1 MVREITV
8 SKIMSDSD
16 IASREGEYFN
26 EDHYNII
33 LDEDADVYTDDG
45 KLLLKL
51 RKNVIPEKLTDNA
64 LIAYRA
70 AAKKTHENR
79 GAAAGELD
87 RNKMNNYIGDFVNAG
102 KFRTKFISNTTG
114 IESKQA
120 TSNLSPSNIAGFYD
134 RPDRNLLGKGP
145 PCRLTA
151 FNRDYPH
158 LWDRSQ
164 PFLKRVDAL
173 FKELT
178 PERHAAQLKRCQQ
191 VPEFAILDT
200 AYSTVTINYSWRTA
214 LHKDAG
220 DYNDGFGNLIVI
232 EDNEN
237 PHTFKGAYMGF
248 PQYGVAANVR
258 NGDFLA
264 MDVHE
269 WHCNTEFI
277 PDYTFK
283 HDTTNRNVINGWH
296 YNRLSVVCYLRNDM
310 LRCKQSSGKSDPPPL
325 TIKSQKDD
333 MIVPYVGNTMS
344 GGGMT
349 NTSYNSP
356 KLGNIYKK
364 MVNTFP
370 GEFIKYMNKMY
381 PTFFNN

>member
-1 MVREITV
+1 MVKEITV

-16 IASREGEYFN
+16 IAQREGEYFN
-26 EDHYNII
+26 EDHYNTI
-33 LDEDADVYTDDG
+33 LDEDTDVYTDDG

-51 RKNVIPEKLTDNA
+51 RKNVIPTKLTDSA

-79 GAAAGELD
+79 GAAAGVLD
-87 RNKMNNYIGDFVNAG
+87 RNKMNRYIGEFVNEG

-120 TSNLSPSNIAGFYD
+120 TSNLSASNIAGYYD

-151 FNRDYPH
+151 FNRDNPD
-158 LWDRSQ
+158 LWDQSV
-164 PFLKRVDAL
+164 PFLRKVDSL

-178 PERHAAQLKRCQQ
+178 PDRHAAQLKRCQQ
-191 VPEFAILDT
+191 VPQFAIADT
-200 AYSTVTINYSWRTA
+200 AYSTITINYSWRTA

-220 DYNDGFGNLIVI
+220 DYVNGFGNLIVV
-232 EDNEN
+232 EDSNN
-237 PHTFKGAYMGF
+237 PYKYSGAYMGF

-258 NGDFLA
+258 TGDFLA

-277 PDYTFK
+277 PDYK
-283 HDTTNRNVINGWH
+283 VKADKSDRNVINGWH
-296 YNRLSVVCYLRNDM
+296 FNRLSIVCYLRNDM
-310 LRCKQSSGKSDPPPL
+310 LRCKESSTKHSPPSSKSPIKRISDTGYTMMGGGKS
-325 TIKSQKDD
+325 S
-333 MIVPYVGNTMS
+333 
-344 GGGMT
+344 T
-349 NTSYNSP
+349 NTSIFKEVRKKTLV
-356 KLGNIYKK
+356 KLPEG
-364 MVNTFP
+364 
-370 GEFIKYMNKMY
+370 FIEYMNQNY
-381 PTFFNN
+381 PTFFDY

>member
-1 MVREITV
+1 MVRVITV
-8 SKIMSDSD
+8 SKIMSDAD
-16 IASREGEYFN
+16 IESKEGEYFDQ
-26 EDHYNII
+26 DHYNLI
-33 LDEDADVYTDDG
+33 LDEDADVYTDTG

-51 RKNVIPEKLTDNA
+51 RKNIISKKLTNDA
-64 LIAYRA
+64 LLAYRD

-79 GAAAGELD
+79 GAAAGVLD
-87 RNKMNNYIGDFVNAG
+87 RNKMNKYIGEFVNAG
-102 KFRTKFISNTTG
+102 KFRTKFISNTSG

-120 TSNLSPSNIAGFYD
+120 TSNLSPSNIAGFFD

-151 FNRDYPH
+151 FNRDYPD
-158 LWDRSQ
+158 LYDKSL
-164 PFLKRVDAL
+164 PFLRKIDSL

-178 PERHAAQLKRCQQ
+178 PERHSAQLKRCQQ
-191 VPEFAILDT
+191 VPDFAIADT
-200 AYSTVTINYSWRTA
+200 AYSTITINYSWRTA

-220 DYNDGFGNLIVI
+220 DYSDGFGNLIVV
-232 EDNEN
+232 EDYDN

-283 HDTTNRNVINGWH
+283 DDKTSRNVINGWH
-296 YNRLSVVCYLRNDM
+296 YNRLSIVCYLRNDM
-310 LRCKQSSGKSDPPPL
+310 LRCKYSMPSSNQKPIVKS
-325 TIKSQKDD
+325 KDITLKQPISD
-333 MIVPYVGNTMS
+333 TME
-344 GGGMT
+344 GGSRDKT
-349 NTSYNSP
+349 NKLEELKNKIMNSFP
-356 KLGNIYKK
+356 K
-364 MVNTFP
+364 
-370 GEFIKYMNKMY
+370 KYIDYINKNY
-381 PTFFNN
+381 PHFFNF